1 MRGSMKQKI
10 KYGIVSIFFLCFLC
24 IPFICEFASAAPSG
38 GYKLVNFRT
47 KSSNAI
53 NTYYTEAVTGEQG
66 YTNGYYGADA
76 LYLGTENG
84 KVKFMLSGVIGYVDS
99 WEVELLPMETQAD
112 YDKYYMSFY
121 EKVDGAIVHKFA
133 IAVHGIS
140 YGTAPLGPDTIGLEE
155 GKDYLSYDG
164 HYFYPASLEGYKQMT
179 DDVLNGTH
187 EHAINAG
194 RPYYSYYQYLSH
206 RSKTNYTAA
215 DIANYITNVLGYTS
229 TVQDR
234 YNIKDYE
241 SLLYGT
247 QNTFISAQNAY
258 GANAIMSYGVA
269 YNESAGGT
277 SSIALRTN
285 NLYGH
290 GAYDDAPGVNANGY
304 NSPQDSINAHA
315 RFFIS
320 IDFMDPNDYKS
331 RYNGGH
337 LGNKASG
344 FNVKYA
350 SDPYWGE
357 KATKYYYYFDQAYG
371 FQDYGYYTLGI
382 KTSSNNYTIYKE
394 PDTNSNALY
403 TTTNVV
409 DYSVIILGEVTGSSV
424 NGNNKW
430 YKIQADPVLNSNRTA
445 FVQDVGEYNY
455 SNNYAYIHSSAIDVI
470 VENGVGRINTTYN
483 ITFNANGGLFSDQT
497 SSKTVNVQSGVTPT
511 MENPTREGYDFIGWN
526 ETITPATGNK
536 TYTAQW
542 KAKEY
547 NITFDA
553 NGGTFKDGNTKRV
566 VKTTYNQKP
575 VVDEPTKKNY
585 IFKGWEPEVVVA
597 TSETTYKAIWE
608 EAVFHD
614 VTFNADGG
622 TFSNGKEELVV
633 ETAEGTI
640 PSVETPFKDGYV
652 FVGWTPE
659 LTETTGPTSYEAIWK
674 EGTVEDYLTEKDGEF
689 YLDYL
694 KVVDGKL
701 KMKGYH
707 IIKGINNDLRT
718 PIIYELVLEN
728 QTTGKQYTQ
737 VLDRMI
743 DEKEMTIPI
752 MSDEKYNYKYAWFED
767 VIELDNV
774 EAGDYTAYFR
784 SRTDNYYAKSYVQ
797 NMLLNEQTAQ
807 YNTDAKYVT
816 ITNNYMDENIP
827 VEFIIRDEVLGVK
840 ETSYDVNQYSLFNQL
855 TFENNKL
862 HIIAA
867 SYSVG
872 MDMRKGNTF
881 MKREIIFENIKTFEQ
896 TRFDVGSLST
906 PIYPISL
913 VVADQFGK
921 QKDRAWFDKELDISK
936 LPKGTYAIYLST
948 DSNISDYGELND
960 LLFSDLSKA
969 SATING
975 KKYHFELNEEKRNRI
990 ELVIE

>member
-1 MRGSMKQKI
+1 MKERI
-10 KYGIVSIFFLCFLC
+10 KYSVTFLVILCLFSIPLIVDFV
-24 IPFICEFASAAPSG
+24 SAAPSG

-47 KSSNAI
+47 KSSSGI
-53 NTYYTEAVTGEQG
+53 NTSYTEAVTGEQG

-76 LYLGTENG
+76 VYLGTENG
-84 KVKFMLSGVIGYVDS
+84 KVKFMQSGVIGYVNS

-121 EKVDGAIVHKFA
+121 EVIDGSIVHKFA
-133 IAVHGIS
+133 TAVHGVS
-140 YGTAPLGPDTIGLEE
+140 YGKATLGKNSIGLEV

-179 DDVLNGTH
+179 DDYLSGNYS
-187 EHAINAG
+187 HAVNAG
-194 RPYYSYYQYLSH
+194 RPFYSYYQYLSH
-206 RSKTNYTAA
+206 RSRTNYTQA

-229 TVQDR
+229 KVKDR
-234 YNIKDYE
+234 YNLKNYE
-241 SLLYGT
+241 SLLYGE
-247 QNTFISAQNAY
+247 QNTFINAQNAY
-258 GANAIMSYGVA
+258 GANALLMFGVA
-269 YNESAGGT
+269 ANESGYGRG
-277 SSIALRTN
+277 SIALRTN
-285 NLYGH
+285 NLFSH
-290 GAYDDAPGVNANGY
+290 GAYDSAPGANADGY
-304 NSPQDSINAHA
+304 DTPADSINAHA
-315 RFFIS
+315 KHFVS
-320 IDFMDPNDYKS
+320 IDYMDPKDYMA
-331 RYNGGH
+331 RYHGGH
-337 LGNKASG
+337 LGSKASG

-357 KATKYYYYFDQAYG
+357 KAASQYYAFDKAYG

-382 KTSSNNYTIYKE
+382 KTSTNNYNIYRS
-394 PDTNSNALY
+394 PDTSSNVLY
-403 TTTNVV
+403 NTTTITDYPVV
-409 DYSVIILGEVTGSSV
+409 ILWEVTGTSI

-430 YKIQADPVLNSNRTA
+430 YKIQTDPVLNSDRTA

-470 VENGVGRINTTYN
+470 VSQGVARINTTYN
-483 ITFNANGGLFSDQT
+483 ITFDANGGKFSDQT

-511 MENPTREGYDFIGWN
+511 IENPTREGYDFVGWN
-526 ETITPATGNK
+526 ETIVPATGNK
-536 TYTAQW
+536 TYKAQW
-542 KAKEY
+542 KVKEY

-553 NGGTFKDGNTKRV
+553 NGGEFKDGNKKRT
-566 VKTTYNQKP
+566 VKTAYNQLP
-575 VVDEPTKKNY
+575 VVDEPIREGY
-585 IFKGWEPEVVVA
+585 IFKGWEPEVVAVTKEA
-597 TSETTYKAIWE
+597 TYKATWE
-608 EAVFHD
+608 SAIFYD

-633 ETAEGTI
+633 KTAEGTI
-640 PSVETPFKDGYV
+640 PTVETPFKDGYI
-652 FVGWTPE
+652 FIGWTPE
-659 LTETTGPTSYEAIWK
+659 LTETTGPVSYEAIWK
-674 EGTVEDYLTEKDGEF
+674 KGTVEDYLTEKDGEF

-752 MSDEKYNYKYAWFED
+752 MSDEGYNYKYAWFED

-797 NMLLNEQTAQ
+797 NMLLNEQTTQ

>member
-1 MRGSMKQKI
+1 MKERI
-10 KYGIVSIFFLCFLC
+10 KYSVTFLVILCLFSIPLIVDFV
-24 IPFICEFASAAPSG
+24 SAAPSG

-47 KSSNAI
+47 KSSSGI
-53 NTYYTEAVTGEQG
+53 NTSYTEAVTGEQG

-76 LYLGTENG
+76 VYLGTENG
-84 KVKFMLSGVIGYVDS
+84 KVKFMQSGVIGYVNS

-121 EKVDGAIVHKFA
+121 EVIDGAIVHKFA
-133 IAVHGIS
+133 TAVHGVS
-140 YGTAPLGPDTIGLEE
+140 YGKATLGKNSIGLEV

-179 DDVLNGTH
+179 DDYLSGNYS
-187 EHAINAG
+187 HAVNAG
-194 RPYYSYYQYLSH
+194 RPFYSYYQYLSH
-206 RSKTNYTAA
+206 RSRTNYTQA

-229 TVQDR
+229 KVKDR
-234 YNIKDYE
+234 YNLKNYE
-241 SLLYGT
+241 SLLYGE
-247 QNTFISAQNAY
+247 QNTFINAQNAY
-258 GANAIMSYGVA
+258 GANALLMFGVA
-269 YNESAGGT
+269 ANESGYGRG
-277 SSIALRTN
+277 SIALRTN
-285 NLYGH
+285 NLFSH
-290 GAYDDAPGVNANGY
+290 GAYDSAPGANADGY
-304 NSPQDSINAHA
+304 DTPADSINAHA
-315 RFFIS
+315 KHFVS
-320 IDFMDPNDYKS
+320 IDYMDPKDYMA
-331 RYNGGH
+331 RYHGGH
-337 LGNKASG
+337 LGSKASG

-357 KATKYYYYFDQAYG
+357 KAASQYYAFDKAYG

-382 KTSSNNYTIYKE
+382 KTSTNNYNIYRS
-394 PDTNSNALY
+394 PDTSSNVLY
-403 TTTNVV
+403 NTTTITDYPVV
-409 DYSVIILGEVTGSSV
+409 ILWEVTGTSI

-430 YKIQADPVLNSNRTA
+430 YKIQTDPVLNSDRTA

-470 VENGVGRINTTYN
+470 VSQGVARINTTYN
-483 ITFNANGGLFSDQT
+483 ITFDANGGKFSDQT

-511 MENPTREGYDFIGWN
+511 IENPTREGYDFVGWN
-526 ETITPATGNK
+526 ETIVPATGNK
-536 TYTAQW
+536 TYKAQW
-542 KAKEY
+542 KVKEY

-553 NGGTFKDGNTKRV
+553 NGGEFKDGNKKRI
-566 VKTTYNQKP
+566 VKTAYNQLP
-575 VVDEPTKKNY
+575 VVDEPIRDGY
-585 IFKGWEPEVVVA
+585 VFKGWEPEVVAV
-597 TSETTYKAIWE
+597 TKETTYKATWE
-608 EAVFHD
+608 SAIFYD

-633 ETAEGTI
+633 KTAEGTI
-640 PSVETPFKDGYV
+640 PTVETPFKDGYI
-652 FVGWTPE
+652 FMGWTPE

-674 EGTVEDYLTEKDGEF
+674 KGTVEDYLTEKDGEF

-752 MSDEKYNYKYAWFED
+752 MSDEGYNYKYAWFED

-797 NMLLNEQTAQ
+797 NMLLNEQTTQ
-807 YNTDAKYVT
+807 SNTDAKYVT

>member
-1 MRGSMKQKI
+1 MKERI
-10 KYGIVSIFFLCFLC
+10 KYSVTFLVILCLFSIPLIVDFV
-24 IPFICEFASAAPSG
+24 SAAPSG

-47 KSSNAI
+47 KSSSGI
-53 NTYYTEAVTGEQG
+53 NTSYTEAVTGEQG

-76 LYLGTENG
+76 VYLGTENG
-84 KVKFMLSGVIGYVDS
+84 KVKFMQSGVIGYVNS

-121 EKVDGAIVHKFA
+121 EVIDGSIVHKFA
-133 IAVHGIS
+133 TAVHGVS
-140 YGTAPLGPDTIGLEE
+140 YGKATLGKNSIGLEV

-179 DDVLNGTH
+179 DDYLSGNYS
-187 EHAINAG
+187 HAVNAG
-194 RPYYSYYQYLSH
+194 RPFYSYYQYLSH
-206 RSKTNYTAA
+206 RSRTNYTQA

-229 TVQDR
+229 KVKDR
-234 YNIKDYE
+234 YNLKNYE
-241 SLLYGT
+241 SLLYGE
-247 QNTFISAQNAY
+247 QNTFINAQNAY
-258 GANAIMSYGVA
+258 GANALLMFGVA
-269 YNESAGGT
+269 ANESGYGRG
-277 SSIALRTN
+277 SIALRTN
-285 NLYGH
+285 NLFSH
-290 GAYDDAPGVNANGY
+290 GAYDSAPGANADGY
-304 NSPQDSINAHA
+304 DTPADSINAHA
-315 RFFIS
+315 KHFVS
-320 IDFMDPNDYKS
+320 IDYMDPKDYMA
-331 RYNGGH
+331 RYHGGH
-337 LGNKASG
+337 LGSKASG

-357 KATKYYYYFDQAYG
+357 KAASQYYAFDKAYG

-382 KTSSNNYTIYKE
+382 KTSTNNYNIYRS
-394 PDTNSNALY
+394 PDTSSNVLY
-403 TTTNVV
+403 NTTTITDYPVV
-409 DYSVIILGEVTGSSV
+409 ILWEVTGTSI

-430 YKIQADPVLNSNRTA
+430 YKIQTDPVLNSDRTA

-470 VENGVGRINTTYN
+470 VSQGVARINTTYN
-483 ITFNANGGLFSDQT
+483 ITFDANGGKFSDQT

-511 MENPTREGYDFIGWN
+511 IENPTREGYDFVGWN
-526 ETITPATGNK
+526 ETIVPATGNK
-536 TYTAQW
+536 TYKAQW
-542 KAKEY
+542 KVKEY

-553 NGGTFKDGNTKRV
+553 NGGEFKDGNKKRT
-566 VKTTYNQKP
+566 VKTAYNQLP
-575 VVDEPTKKNY
+575 VVDEPIREGY
-585 IFKGWEPEVVVA
+585 IFKGWEPEVVAVTKEA
-597 TSETTYKAIWE
+597 TYKATWE
-608 EAVFHD
+608 SAIFYD

-633 ETAEGTI
+633 KTAEGTI
-640 PSVETPFKDGYV
+640 PTVETPFKDGYI
-652 FVGWTPE
+652 FIGWTPE
-659 LTETTGPTSYEAIWK
+659 LTETTGPVSYEAIWK
-674 EGTVEDYLTEKDGEF
+674 KGTVEDYLTEKDGEF

-752 MSDEKYNYKYAWFED
+752 MSDEGYNYKYAWFED
-767 VIELDNV
+767 VIDLDNI

-797 NMLLNEQTAQ
+797 NMLLNEQTTQ

>member
-1 MRGSMKQKI
+1 MKERI
-10 KYGIVSIFFLCFLC
+10 KYSVTFLVILCLFSIPLIVDFV
-24 IPFICEFASAAPSG
+24 SAAPSG

-47 KSSNAI
+47 KSSSGI
-53 NTYYTEAVTGEQG
+53 NTSYTEAVTGEQG

-76 LYLGTENG
+76 VYLGTENG
-84 KVKFMLSGVIGYVDS
+84 KVKFMQSGVIGYVNS

-121 EKVDGAIVHKFA
+121 EVIDGSIVHKFA
-133 IAVHGIS
+133 TAVHGVS
-140 YGTAPLGPDTIGLEE
+140 YGKATLGKNSIGLEV

-179 DDVLNGTH
+179 DDYLSGNYS
-187 EHAINAG
+187 HAVNAG
-194 RPYYSYYQYLSH
+194 RPFYSYYQYLSH
-206 RSKTNYTAA
+206 RSRTNYTQA

-229 TVQDR
+229 KVKDR
-234 YNIKDYE
+234 YNLKNYE
-241 SLLYGT
+241 SLLYGE
-247 QNTFISAQNAY
+247 QNTFINAQNAY
-258 GANAIMSYGVA
+258 GANALLMFGVA
-269 YNESAGGT
+269 ANESGYGRG
-277 SSIALRTN
+277 SIALRTN
-285 NLYGH
+285 NLFSH
-290 GAYDDAPGVNANGY
+290 GAYDSAPGANADGY
-304 NSPQDSINAHA
+304 DTPADSINAHA
-315 RFFIS
+315 KHFVS
-320 IDFMDPNDYKS
+320 IDYMDPKDYMA
-331 RYNGGH
+331 RYHGGH
-337 LGNKASG
+337 LGSKASG

-357 KATKYYYYFDQAYG
+357 KAASQYYAFDKAYG

-382 KTSSNNYTIYKE
+382 KTSTNNYNIYRS
-394 PDTNSNALY
+394 PDTSSNVLY
-403 TTTNVV
+403 NTTTITDYPVV
-409 DYSVIILGEVTGSSV
+409 ILWEVTGTSI

-430 YKIQADPVLNSNRTA
+430 YKIQTDPVLNSNRTA

-470 VENGVGRINTTYN
+470 VSQGVARINTTYN
-483 ITFNANGGLFSDQT
+483 ITFDANGGKFSDQT

-511 MENPTREGYDFIGWN
+511 IENPTREGYDFVGWN
-526 ETITPATGNK
+526 ETIVPATGNK
-536 TYTAQW
+536 TYKAQW
-542 KAKEY
+542 KVKEY

-553 NGGTFKDGNTKRV
+553 NGGEFKDGNKKRT
-566 VKTTYNQKP
+566 VKTAYNKLP
-575 VVDEPTKKNY
+575 VADEPIREGY
-585 IFKGWEPEVVVA
+585 IFKGWEPEVVAVTKEA
-597 TSETTYKAIWE
+597 IYKATWE
-608 EAVFHD
+608 SAIFYD

-633 ETAEGTI
+633 KTAEGTI
-640 PSVETPFKDGYV
+640 PTVETPFKDGYI
-652 FVGWTPE
+652 FMGWTPE

-674 EGTVEDYLTEKDGEF
+674 KGTVEDYLTEKDGEF

-752 MSDEKYNYKYAWFED
+752 MSDEGYNYKYAWFED

-797 NMLLNEQTAQ
+797 NMLLNEQTTQ

>member
-1 MRGSMKQKI
+1 MKERI
-10 KYGIVSIFFLCFLC
+10 KYSVTFLVILCLFSIPLIVDFV
-24 IPFICEFASAAPSG
+24 SAAPSG

-47 KSSNAI
+47 KSSSGI
-53 NTYYTEAVTGEQG
+53 NTSYTEAVTGEQG

-76 LYLGTENG
+76 VYLGTENG
-84 KVKFMLSGVIGYVDS
+84 KVKFMQSGVIGYVNS

-121 EKVDGAIVHKFA
+121 EVIDGAIVHKFA
-133 IAVHGIS
+133 TAVHGVS
-140 YGTAPLGPDTIGLEE
+140 YGKATLGKNSIGLEV

-179 DDVLNGTH
+179 DDYLSGNYS
-187 EHAINAG
+187 HAVNAG
-194 RPYYSYYQYLSH
+194 RPFYSYYQYLSH
-206 RSKTNYTAA
+206 RSRTNYTQA

-229 TVQDR
+229 KVKDR
-234 YNIKDYE
+234 YNLKNYE
-241 SLLYGT
+241 SLLYGE
-247 QNTFISAQNAY
+247 QNTFINAQNAY
-258 GANAIMSYGVA
+258 GANALLMFGVA
-269 YNESAGGT
+269 ANESGYGRG
-277 SSIALRTN
+277 SIALRTN
-285 NLYGH
+285 NLFSH
-290 GAYDDAPGVNANGY
+290 GAYDSAPGANADGY
-304 NSPQDSINAHA
+304 DTPADSINAHA
-315 RFFIS
+315 KHFVS
-320 IDFMDPNDYKS
+320 IDYMDPKDYMA
-331 RYNGGH
+331 RYHGGH
-337 LGNKASG
+337 LGSKASG

-357 KATKYYYYFDQAYG
+357 KAASQYYAFDKAYG

-382 KTSSNNYTIYKE
+382 KTSTNNYNIYRS
-394 PDTNSNALY
+394 PDTSSNVLY
-403 TTTNVV
+403 NTTTITDYPVV
-409 DYSVIILGEVTGSSV
+409 ILWEVTGTSI

-430 YKIQADPVLNSNRTA
+430 YKIQTDPVLNSDRTA

-470 VENGVGRINTTYN
+470 VSQGVARINTTYN
-483 ITFNANGGLFSDQT
+483 ITFDANGGKFSDQT
-497 SSKTVNVQSGVTPT
+497 SSKTVNVQSGGTPT
-511 MENPTREGYDFIGWN
+511 IENPTREGYDFVGWN
-526 ETITPATGNK
+526 ETIVPATGNK
-536 TYTAQW
+536 TYKAQW
-542 KAKEY
+542 KVKEY

-553 NGGTFKDGNTKRV
+553 NGGEFKDGNKKRI
-566 VKTTYNQKP
+566 VKTAYNQLP
-575 VVDEPTKKNY
+575 VVDEPIRDGY
-585 IFKGWEPEVVVA
+585 VFKGWEPEVVAV
-597 TSETTYKAIWE
+597 TKETTYKATWE
-608 EAVFHD
+608 SAIFYD

-633 ETAEGTI
+633 KTAEGTI
-640 PSVETPFKDGYV
+640 PTVETPFKDGYI
-652 FVGWTPE
+652 FMGWTPE

-674 EGTVEDYLTEKDGEF
+674 KGTVEDYLTEKDGEF

-752 MSDEKYNYKYAWFED
+752 MSDEGYNYKYAWFED

-797 NMLLNEQTAQ
+797 NMLLNEQTTQ
-807 YNTDAKYVT
+807 SNTDAKYVT

-960 LLFSDLSKA
+960 LLFSDLSTSKA
-969 SATING
+969 IING

>member
-1 MRGSMKQKI
+1 MKERI
-10 KYGIVSIFFLCFLC
+10 KYSVTFLVILCLFSIPLIVDFV
-24 IPFICEFASAAPSG
+24 SAAPSG

-47 KSSNAI
+47 KSSSGI
-53 NTYYTEAVTGEQG
+53 NTSYTEAVTGEQG

-76 LYLGTENG
+76 VYLGTENG
-84 KVKFMLSGVIGYVDS
+84 KVKFMQSGVIGYVNS

-121 EKVDGAIVHKFA
+121 EVIDGSIVHKFA
-133 IAVHGIS
+133 TAVHGVS
-140 YGTAPLGPDTIGLEE
+140 YGKATLGKNSIGLEV

-179 DDVLNGTH
+179 DDYLSGNYS
-187 EHAINAG
+187 HAVNAG
-194 RPYYSYYQYLSH
+194 RPFYSYYQYLSH
-206 RSKTNYTAA
+206 RSRTNYTQA

-229 TVQDR
+229 KVKDR
-234 YNIKDYE
+234 YNLKNYE
-241 SLLYGT
+241 SLLYGE
-247 QNTFISAQNAY
+247 QNTFINAQNAY
-258 GANAIMSYGVA
+258 GANALLMFGVA
-269 YNESAGGT
+269 ANESGYGRE
-277 SSIALRTN
+277 SIALRTN
-285 NLYGH
+285 NLFSH
-290 GAYDDAPGVNANGY
+290 GAYDSAPGANADGY
-304 NSPQDSINAHA
+304 DTPADSINAHA
-315 RFFIS
+315 KHFVS
-320 IDFMDPNDYKS
+320 IDYMDPKDYMA
-331 RYNGGH
+331 RYHGGH
-337 LGNKASG
+337 LGSKASG

-357 KATKYYYYFDQAYG
+357 KAASQYYAFDKAYG

-382 KTSSNNYTIYKE
+382 KTSTNNYNIYRS
-394 PDTNSNALY
+394 PDTSSNVLY
-403 TTTNVV
+403 NTTTITDYPVV
-409 DYSVIILGEVTGSSV
+409 ILWEVTGTSI

-430 YKIQADPVLNSNRTA
+430 YKIQTDPVLNSDRTA

-470 VENGVGRINTTYN
+470 VSQGVARINTTYN
-483 ITFNANGGLFSDQT
+483 ITFDANGGKFSDQT

-511 MENPTREGYDFIGWN
+511 IENPTREGYDFVGWN
-526 ETITPATGNK
+526 ETIVPATGNK
-536 TYTAQW
+536 TYKAQW
-542 KAKEY
+542 KVKEY

-553 NGGTFKDGNTKRV
+553 NGGEFKDGNKKRT
-566 VKTTYNQKP
+566 VKTAYNQLP
-575 VVDEPTKKNY
+575 VVDEPIREGY
-585 IFKGWEPEVVVA
+585 IFKGWEPEVVAVTKEA
-597 TSETTYKAIWE
+597 TYKATWE
-608 EAVFHD
+608 SAIFYD

-633 ETAEGTI
+633 KTAEGTI
-640 PSVETPFKDGYV
+640 PTVETPFKDGYI
-652 FVGWTPE
+652 FIGWTPE
-659 LTETTGPTSYEAIWK
+659 LTETTGPVSYEAIWK
-674 EGTVEDYLTEKDGEF
+674 KGTVEDYLTEKDGEF

-752 MSDEKYNYKYAWFED
+752 MSDEGYNYKYAWFED

-797 NMLLNEQTAQ
+797 NMLLNEQSTQ

>member
-1 MRGSMKQKI
+1 MKERI
-10 KYGIVSIFFLCFLC
+10 KYSVTFLVILCLFSIPLIVDFV
-24 IPFICEFASAAPSG
+24 SAAPSG

-47 KSSNAI
+47 KSSSGI
-53 NTYYTEAVTGEQG
+53 NTSYTEAVTGEQG

-76 LYLGTENG
+76 VYLGTENG
-84 KVKFMLSGVIGYVDS
+84 KVKFMQSGVIGYVNS

-121 EKVDGAIVHKFA
+121 EVIDGAIVHKFA
-133 IAVHGIS
+133 TAVHGVS
-140 YGTAPLGPDTIGLEE
+140 YGKATLGKNSIGLEV

-179 DDVLNGTH
+179 DDYLSGNYS
-187 EHAINAG
+187 HAVNAG
-194 RPYYSYYQYLSH
+194 RPFYSYYQYLSH
-206 RSKTNYTAA
+206 RSRTNYTQA

-229 TVQDR
+229 KVKDR
-234 YNIKDYE
+234 YNLKNYE
-241 SLLYGT
+241 SLLYGE
-247 QNTFISAQNAY
+247 QNTFINAQNAY
-258 GANAIMSYGVA
+258 GANALLMFGVA
-269 YNESAGGT
+269 ANESGYGRG
-277 SSIALRTN
+277 SIALRTN
-285 NLYGH
+285 NLFSH
-290 GAYDDAPGVNANGY
+290 GAYDSAPGANADGY
-304 NSPQDSINAHA
+304 DTPADSINAHA
-315 RFFIS
+315 KHFVS
-320 IDFMDPNDYKS
+320 IDYMDPKDYMA
-331 RYNGGH
+331 RYHGGH
-337 LGNKASG
+337 LGSKASG

-357 KATKYYYYFDQAYG
+357 KAASQYYAFDKAYG

-382 KTSSNNYTIYKE
+382 KTSTNNYNIYRS
-394 PDTNSNALY
+394 PDTSSNVLY
-403 TTTNVV
+403 NTTTITDYPVV
-409 DYSVIILGEVTGSSV
+409 ILWEVTGTSI

-430 YKIQADPVLNSNRTA
+430 YKIQTDPVLNSDRTA

-470 VENGVGRINTTYN
+470 VSQGVARINTTYN
-483 ITFNANGGLFSDQT
+483 ITFDANGGKFSDQT

-511 MENPTREGYDFIGWN
+511 IENPTREGYDFVGWN
-526 ETITPATGNK
+526 ETIVPATGNK
-536 TYTAQW
+536 TYKAQW
-542 KAKEY
+542 KVKEY

-553 NGGTFKDGNTKRV
+553 NGGEFKDGNKKRT
-566 VKTTYNQKP
+566 VKTAYNQLP
-575 VVDEPTKKNY
+575 VVDEPIRDGY
-585 IFKGWEPEVVVA
+585 VFKGWEPEVVTV
-597 TSETTYKAIWE
+597 TKETTYKATWE
-608 EAVFHD
+608 SAIFYD

-633 ETAEGTI
+633 KTAEGTI
-640 PSVETPFKDGYV
+640 PTVETPFKDGYI
-652 FVGWTPE
+652 FMGWTPE

-674 EGTVEDYLTEKDGEF
+674 KGTVEDYLTEKDGEF

-752 MSDEKYNYKYAWFED
+752 MSDEGYNYKYAWFED

-797 NMLLNEQTAQ
+797 NMLLNEQTTQ
-807 YNTDAKYVT
+807 SNTDAKYVT

>member
-1 MRGSMKQKI
+1 MKERI
-10 KYGIVSIFFLCFLC
+10 KYSVTFLVILCLFSIPLIVDFV
-24 IPFICEFASAAPSG
+24 SAAPSG

-47 KSSNAI
+47 KSSSGI
-53 NTYYTEAVTGEQG
+53 NTSYTEAVTGEQG

-76 LYLGTENG
+76 VYLGTENG
-84 KVKFMLSGVIGYVDS
+84 KVKFMQSGVIGYVNS

-121 EKVDGAIVHKFA
+121 EVIDGSIVHKFA
-133 IAVHGIS
+133 TAVHGVS
-140 YGTAPLGPDTIGLEE
+140 YGKATLGKNSIGLEV

-179 DDVLNGTH
+179 DDYLSGNYS
-187 EHAINAG
+187 HAVNAG
-194 RPYYSYYQYLSH
+194 RPFYSYYQYLSH
-206 RSKTNYTAA
+206 RSRTNYTQA

-229 TVQDR
+229 KVKDR
-234 YNIKDYE
+234 YNLKNYE
-241 SLLYGT
+241 SLLYGE
-247 QNTFISAQNAY
+247 QNTFINAQNAY
-258 GANAIMSYGVA
+258 GANALLMFGVA
-269 YNESAGGT
+269 ANESGYGRG
-277 SSIALRTN
+277 SIALRTN
-285 NLYGH
+285 NLFSH
-290 GAYDDAPGVNANGY
+290 GAYDSAPGANADGY
-304 NSPQDSINAHA
+304 DTPADSINAHA
-315 RFFIS
+315 KHFVS
-320 IDFMDPNDYKS
+320 IDYMDPKDYMA
-331 RYNGGH
+331 RYHGGH
-337 LGNKASG
+337 LGSKASG

-357 KATKYYYYFDQAYG
+357 KAASQYYAFDKAYG

-382 KTSSNNYTIYKE
+382 KTSTNNYNIYRS
-394 PDTNSNALY
+394 PDTSSNVLY
-403 TTTNVV
+403 NTTTITDYPVV
-409 DYSVIILGEVTGSSV
+409 ILWEVTGTSI

-430 YKIQADPVLNSNRTA
+430 YKIQTDPVLNSDRTA

-470 VENGVGRINTTYN
+470 VSQGVARINTTYN
-483 ITFNANGGLFSDQT
+483 ITFDANGGKFSDQT

-511 MENPTREGYDFIGWN
+511 IENPTREGYDFVGWN
-526 ETITPATGNK
+526 ETIVPATGNK
-536 TYTAQW
+536 TYKAQW
-542 KAKEY
+542 KVKEY

-553 NGGTFKDGNTKRV
+553 NGGEFKDGNKKRT
-566 VKTTYNQKP
+566 VKTAYNQLP
-575 VVDEPTKKNY
+575 VVDEPIRAGY
-585 IFKGWEPEVVVA
+585 VFKGWEPEVVAVTKEA
-597 TSETTYKAIWE
+597 TYKATWE
-608 EAVFHD
+608 SAIFYD

-622 TFSNGKEELVV
+622 TFSNGKEELIVK
-633 ETAEGTI
+633 TAEGTI
-640 PSVETPFKDGYV
+640 PTVETPFKDGYI
-652 FVGWTPE
+652 FMGWTPE

-674 EGTVEDYLTEKDGEF
+674 KGTVEDYLTEKDGEF

-694 KVVDGKL
+694 KIVDGKL

-718 PIIYELVLEN
+718 PIVYELVLEN

-737 VLDRMI
+737 VLDRML
-743 DEKEMTIPI
+743 DEKGMTIPI
-752 MSDEKYNYKYAWFED
+752 MSDEGYNYKYAWFED

>member
-1 MRGSMKQKI
+1 MKERI
-10 KYGIVSIFFLCFLC
+10 KYSVTFLVILCLFSIPLIVDFV
-24 IPFICEFASAAPSG
+24 SAAPSG

-47 KSSNAI
+47 KSSSGI
-53 NTYYTEAVTGEQG
+53 NTSYTEAVTGEQG

-76 LYLGTENG
+76 VYLGTENG
-84 KVKFMLSGVIGYVDS
+84 KVKFMQSGVIGYVNS

-121 EKVDGAIVHKFA
+121 EVIDGAIVHKFA
-133 IAVHGIS
+133 TAVHGVS
-140 YGTAPLGPDTIGLEE
+140 YGKATLGKNSIGLEV

-179 DDVLNGTH
+179 DDYLSGNYS
-187 EHAINAG
+187 HAVNAG
-194 RPYYSYYQYLSH
+194 RPFYSYYQYLSH
-206 RSKTNYTAA
+206 RSRTNYTQA

-229 TVQDR
+229 KVKDR
-234 YNIKDYE
+234 YNLKNYE
-241 SLLYGT
+241 SLLYGE
-247 QNTFISAQNAY
+247 QNTFINAQNAY
-258 GANAIMSYGVA
+258 GANALLMFGVA
-269 YNESAGGT
+269 ANESGYGRG
-277 SSIALRTN
+277 SIALRTN
-285 NLYGH
+285 NLFSH
-290 GAYDDAPGVNANGY
+290 GAYDSAPGANADGY
-304 NSPQDSINAHA
+304 DTPADSINAHA
-315 RFFIS
+315 KHFVS
-320 IDFMDPNDYKS
+320 IDYMDPKDYMA
-331 RYNGGH
+331 RYHGGH
-337 LGNKASG
+337 LGSKASG

-357 KATKYYYYFDQAYG
+357 KAASQYYAFDKAYG

-382 KTSSNNYTIYKE
+382 KTSTNNYNIYRL
-394 PDTNSNALY
+394 PDTSSNVLY
-403 TTTNVV
+403 NTTTITDYPVV
-409 DYSVIILGEVTGSSV
+409 ILWEVTGTSI

-430 YKIQADPVLNSNRTA
+430 YKIQTDPVLNSDRTA

-470 VENGVGRINTTYN
+470 VSQGVARINTTYN
-483 ITFNANGGLFSDQT
+483 ITFDANGGKFSDQT

-511 MENPTREGYDFIGWN
+511 IENPTREGYDFVGWN
-526 ETITPATGNK
+526 ETIVPATGNK
-536 TYTAQW
+536 TYKAQW
-542 KAKEY
+542 KVKEY

-553 NGGTFKDGNTKRV
+553 NGGEFKDGNKKRT
-566 VKTTYNQKP
+566 VKTAYNQLP
-575 VVDEPTKKNY
+575 VVDEPIREGY
-585 IFKGWEPEVVVA
+585 IFKGWEPEVVAVTKEA
-597 TSETTYKAIWE
+597 TYKATWE
-608 EAVFHD
+608 SAIFYD

-633 ETAEGTI
+633 KTAEGTI
-640 PSVETPFKDGYV
+640 PTVETPFKDGYI
-652 FVGWTPE
+652 FIGWTPE
-659 LTETTGPTSYEAIWK
+659 LTETTGPVSYEAIWK
-674 EGTVEDYLTEKDGEF
+674 KGTVEDYLTEKDGEF

-752 MSDEKYNYKYAWFED
+752 MSDEGYNYKYAWFED

-797 NMLLNEQTAQ
+797 NMLLNEQTTQ
-807 YNTDAKYVT
+807 YNTDEKYVT

>member
-1 MRGSMKQKI
+1 MKERI
-10 KYGIVSIFFLCFLC
+10 KYSVTFLVILCLFSIPLIVDFV
-24 IPFICEFASAAPSG
+24 SAAPSG

-47 KSSNAI
+47 KSSSGI
-53 NTYYTEAVTGEQG
+53 NTSYTEAVTGEQG

-76 LYLGTENG
+76 VYLGTENG
-84 KVKFMLSGVIGYVDS
+84 KVKFMQSGVIGYVNS

-121 EKVDGAIVHKFA
+121 EVIDGSIVHKFA
-133 IAVHGIS
+133 TAVHGVS
-140 YGTAPLGPDTIGLEE
+140 YGKATLGKNSIGLEV

-179 DDVLNGTH
+179 DDYLSGNYS
-187 EHAINAG
+187 HAVNAG
-194 RPYYSYYQYLSH
+194 RPFYSYYQYLSH
-206 RSKTNYTAA
+206 RSRTNYTQA

-229 TVQDR
+229 KVKDR
-234 YNIKDYE
+234 YNLKNYE
-241 SLLYGT
+241 SLLYGE
-247 QNTFISAQNAY
+247 QNTFINAQNAY
-258 GANAIMSYGVA
+258 GANALLMFGVA
-269 YNESAGGT
+269 ANESGYGRE
-277 SSIALRTN
+277 SIALRTN
-285 NLYGH
+285 NLFSH
-290 GAYDDAPGVNANGY
+290 GAYDSAPGANADGY
-304 NSPQDSINAHA
+304 DTPADSINAHA
-315 RFFIS
+315 KHFVS
-320 IDFMDPNDYKS
+320 IDYMDPKDYMA
-331 RYNGGH
+331 RYHGGH
-337 LGNKASG
+337 LGSKASG

-357 KATKYYYYFDQAYG
+357 KAASQYYAFDKAYG

-382 KTSSNNYTIYKE
+382 KTSTNNYNIYRS
-394 PDTNSNALY
+394 PDTSSNVLY
-403 TTTNVV
+403 NTTTITDYPVV
-409 DYSVIILGEVTGSSV
+409 ILWEVTGTSI

-430 YKIQADPVLNSNRTA
+430 YKIQTDPVLNSDRTA

-470 VENGVGRINTTYN
+470 VSQGVARINTTYN
-483 ITFNANGGLFSDQT
+483 ITFDANGGKFSDQT

-511 MENPTREGYDFIGWN
+511 IENPTREGYDFVGWN
-526 ETITPATGNK
+526 ETIVPATGNK
-536 TYTAQW
+536 TYKAQW
-542 KAKEY
+542 KVKEY

-553 NGGTFKDGNTKRV
+553 NGGEFKDGNKKRT
-566 VKTTYNQKP
+566 VKTAYNQLP
-575 VVDEPTKKNY
+575 VVDEPIREGY
-585 IFKGWEPEVVVA
+585 IFKGWEPEVVAVTKEA
-597 TSETTYKAIWE
+597 TYKATWE
-608 EAVFHD
+608 SAIFYD

-633 ETAEGTI
+633 KTAEGTI
-640 PSVETPFKDGYV
+640 PTVETPFKDGYI
-652 FVGWTPE
+652 FIGWTPE
-659 LTETTGPTSYEAIWK
+659 LTETTGPVSYEAIWK
-674 EGTVEDYLTEKDGEF
+674 KGTVEDYLTEKDGEF

-752 MSDEKYNYKYAWFED
+752 MSDEGYNYKYAWFED

-797 NMLLNEQTAQ
+797 NMLLNEQTTQ